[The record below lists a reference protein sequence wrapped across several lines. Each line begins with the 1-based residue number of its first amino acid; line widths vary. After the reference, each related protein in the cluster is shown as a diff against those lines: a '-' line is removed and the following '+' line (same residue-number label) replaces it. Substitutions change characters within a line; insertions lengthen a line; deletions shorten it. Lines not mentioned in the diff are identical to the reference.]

1 MHEACCQ
8 PQESSLSLIHL
19 RAFALT
25 VPAACSLPAWLTPTK
40 EDTHGEGWFFLRMLS
55 CLGVTSEP
63 VAAILRP
70 GGDLPDRC

>member
-1 MHEACCQ
+1 MLPA
-8 PQESSLSLIHL
+8 PGVISLIHL

-25 VPAACSLPAWLTPTK
+25 VSAAYSLPAWLTPTK

-70 GGDLPDRC
+70 GGDLLDRC